1 MATKRKKEPEQG
13 LVERLA
19 ERGEEAVSR
28 LLDELNRS
36 PRVAD
41 ALDKAISAKG
51 RVDSASRS
59 ALSQFGVAAA
69 DEIKDLRGQLERLE
83 KRLARLEG
91 GSASGAKT
99 ASAKSAKRSE
109 TKKTASA
116 KKRTT
121 RVKTDAE
128 KAPSPPPG
136 RAIGGGTGRGS
147 PGGTP
152 PAA

>member
-1 MATKRKKEPEQG
+1 MATKRKKEPDN

-19 ERGEEAVSR
+19 DRGEEAVSR
-28 LLDELNRS
+28 LLSDLS
-36 PRVAD
+36 PR
-41 ALDKAISAKG
+41 ISAAFDRAMSTKG
-51 RVDSASRS
+51 RVDSASRA
-59 ALSQFGVAAA
+59 ALTQIGLAAA

-91 GSASGAKT
+91 DTGSKASGKQTAK
-99 ASAKSAKRSE
+99 KSE
-109 TKKTASA
+109 TKTTPSA
-116 KKRTT
+116 KKSTT
-121 RVKTDAE
+121 RVKKETD

-147 PGGTP
+147 TGGTP

>member
-1 MATKRKKEPEQG
+1 MATKRKKQPENI
-13 LVERLA
+13 VERLA

-28 LLDELNRS
+28 VLGELS
-36 PRVAD
+36 PR
-41 ALDKAISAKG
+41 ISAAFDRAMSTKG

-59 ALSQFGVAAA
+59 ALTQLGLAAA

-91 GSASGAKT
+91 GTGSTASGKR
-99 ASAKSAKRSE
+99 SAKKSE
-109 TKKTASA
+109 TKTTPSA
-116 KKRTT
+116 KKGTT
-121 RVKTDAE
+121 RVKKETD

-136 RAIGGGTGRGS
+136 RAIGGGSGRGS
-147 PGGTP
+147 TGGTP

>member
-1 MATKRKKEPEQG
+1 MATKRKKEPEN

-19 ERGEEAVSR
+19 DRGEEAVSR
-28 LLDELNRS
+28 VLNEVS
-36 PRVAD
+36 PR
-41 ALDKAISAKG
+41 ISAAFERAMATKG

-59 ALSQFGVAAA
+59 ALTQLGLAAA
-69 DEIKDLRGQLERLE
+69 DEIKDLRGQLERVE

-91 GSASGAKT
+91 GSGSTASGKR
-99 ASAKSAKRSE
+99 SAKRSE
-109 TKKTASA
+109 TRTTPSA
-116 KKRTT
+116 KKGTT
-121 RVKTDAE
+121 RVKKETD

-147 PGGTP
+147 TGGTP

>member
-1 MATKRKKEPEQG
+1 MATKRKKEPDS

-41 ALDKAISAKG
+41 ALDKAMSAKG
-51 RVDSASRS
+51 RVDSASRT
-59 ALSQFGVAAA
+59 ALSQIGLAAA

-91 GSASGAKT
+91 GGGGRTKSAT
-99 ASAKSAKRSE
+99 ARSAKRTE
-109 TKKTASA
+109 TKKTPTAR
-116 KKRTT
+116 KRTT
-121 RVKTDAE
+121 RVKTEAE

-147 PGGTP
+147 PGGTGP
-152 PAA
+152 PSQ

>member
-1 MATKRKKEPEQG
+1 MATKRKKEPEN

-19 ERGEEAVSR
+19 ERGEEAVTR
-28 LLDELNRS
+28 LLGEAS
-36 PRVAD
+36 PR
-41 ALDKAISAKG
+41 LSAAVDRAMSTKG
-51 RVDSASRS
+51 RVDSASRT
-59 ALSQFGVAAA
+59 ALTQLGLAAA

-91 GSASGAKT
+91 AEPGGAK
-99 ASAKSAKRSE
+99 ASRKQSAKKAE
-109 TKKTASA
+109 TKKTPSA

-121 RVKTDAE
+121 RVKTEPE

-136 RAIGGGTGRGS
+136 RAIGGGTGRGT

>member
-1 MATKRKKEPEQG
+1 MATKRKKDPDNN

-19 ERGEEAVSR
+19 DRGEEAVSR
-28 LLDELNRS
+28 LLSELN
-36 PRVAD
+36 PRMSGAI
-41 ALDKAISAKG
+41 DKAMSAKG
-51 RVDSASRS
+51 RVDSASRA
-59 ALSQFGVAAA
+59 ALTQIGLAAA

-83 KRLARLEG
+83 KRLARLEDSAG
-91 GSASGAKT
+91 ASASEKQ
-99 ASAKSAKRSE
+99 SAKRSE
-109 TKKTASA
+109 TKTTPSA
-116 KKRTT
+116 KKSTT
-121 RVKTDAE
+121 RVKKETE

>member
-1 MATKRKKEPEQG
+1 MATKRKKEPDS

-28 LLDELNRS
+28 LLEELNRN

-41 ALDKAISAKG
+41 AMDKAMSAKG
-51 RVDSASRS
+51 RVDSASRT
-59 ALSQFGVAAA
+59 ALTQIGLAAA

-91 GSASGAKT
+91 GAASGAK
-99 ASAKSAKRSE
+99 ASAKPSAKRSE
-109 TKKTASA
+109 TKKTPSA

-121 RVKTDAE
+121 RVKTEAE

-152 PAA
+152 PAS

>member
-1 MATKRKKEPEQG
+1 MTTKRKKEPES
-13 LVERLA
+13 LVDRLA

-28 LLDELNRS
+28 LLEELNRN

-41 ALDKAISAKG
+41 AMDKAMSAKG
-51 RVDSASRS
+51 RVDSASRT
-59 ALSQFGVAAA
+59 ALTQIGLAAA
-69 DEIKDLRGQLERLE
+69 DEIKDLRAQLERLE

-91 GSASGAKT
+91 GAASGAK
-99 ASAKSAKRSE
+99 ASAQPSAKRSE
-109 TKKTASA
+109 TKKTPSA

-121 RVKTDAE
+121 RVKTEAE

-152 PAA
+152 PSS

>member
-1 MATKRKKEPEQG
+1 MATKRKKEPEN

-28 LLDELNRS
+28 VLGELS
-36 PRVAD
+36 PR
-41 ALDKAISAKG
+41 ISAAFDRAVSTKG

-59 ALSQFGVAAA
+59 ALTQLGLAAA

-91 GSASGAKT
+91 GSGAEGSAAKG
-99 ASAKSAKRSE
+99 SAKKSE
-109 TKKTASA
+109 TKTTPSA
-116 KKRTT
+116 KKGST
-121 RVKTDAE
+121 RVKKEAD
-128 KAPSPPPG
+128 KAPSPSPG
-136 RAIGGGTGRGS
+136 RAIGGGSGRGS
-147 PGGTP
+147 SGGNP

>member
-1 MATKRKKEPEQG
+1 MATKRKKEPES

-19 ERGEEAVSR
+19 DRGEEAVSR
-28 LLDELNRS
+28 LLGELN
-36 PRVAD
+36 PRMSD
-41 ALDKAISAKG
+41 ARDKAMSAKG
-51 RVDSASRS
+51 RVDSASRA
-59 ALSQFGVAAA
+59 ALAQMGVAAA

-91 GSASGAKT
+91 GASGAG
-99 ASAKSAKRSE
+99 ASEKQSGKKSE
-109 TKKTASA
+109 TKRTPSA

-121 RVKTDAE
+121 RVKTEPE

>member
-1 MATKRKKEPEQG
+1 MATKRKKEPEN

-28 LLDELNRS
+28 VLNELS
-36 PRVAD
+36 PR
-41 ALDKAISAKG
+41 ISAAFDRAMSTKG

-59 ALSQFGVAAA
+59 ALTQLGLAAA

-83 KRLARLEG
+83 NRLARLEG
-91 GSASGAKT
+91 TSSGAKPSGRQ
-99 ASAKSAKRSE
+99 SAKKSE
-109 TKKTASA
+109 TKTTPSA
-116 KKRTT
+116 KKGST
-121 RVKTDAE
+121 RVKKETD

>member
-1 MATKRKKEPEQG
+1 MATKRKKQPENI
-13 LVERLA
+13 VERLA

-28 LLDELNRS
+28 VLGELS
-36 PRVAD
+36 PR
-41 ALDKAISAKG
+41 ISAAFDRAMSTKG

-59 ALSQFGVAAA
+59 ALTQLGLAAA

-91 GSASGAKT
+91 GSAPGAKSSAGKGT
-99 ASAKSAKRSE
+99 AKKSE
-109 TKKTASA
+109 TKATPSA
-116 KKRTT
+116 KKGST
-121 RVKTDAE
+121 RVKKEPD

-147 PGGTP
+147 SGGTP